1 MKTNKQYNGFDNWN
15 TWNVVLWIN
24 NDETAYRGA
33 FDLVQRYGKTI
44 AANKLWNGV
53 YKGARTPDGARYT
66 LKAIKLA
73 IAEY

>member
-24 NDETAYRGA
+24 NDYGLYCEFLKTVET
-33 FDLVQRYGKTI
+33 LGKT
-44 AANKLWNGV
+44 AAGKNL
-53 YKGARTPDGARYT
+53 YSRFKGTKTPDGARYT

>member
-1 MKTNKQYNGFDNWN
+1 MKTNKTYNGFDNWN

-24 NDETAYRGA
+24 NDESLYREA
-33 FDLVQRYGKTI
+33 FDLVQRYGITR
-44 AANKLWNGV
+44 AAAKLWRV